1 MSATIEKM
9 QVPVVVEPLLTE
21 QLAFVTS
28 AALPPQA
35 AKLEPDTA
43 VAVRVTV
50 APLTYFATQVPD
62 SLSGVVAVAFVWT
75 QLIWPV
81 LSVTLPEPAPC
92 GVTVSVNP

>member
-35 AKLEPDTA
+35 VKLEPDTA